1 MRRRTL
7 LKAGMAT
14 AVAGF
19 AGTRRASA
27 QSVVKVGLILPM
39 TGPFASTGRMISSAA
54 NLYVRQNG
62 ATVAGK
68 TIEIVLRDDTGV
80 ADVARRH
87 AQELMVNDRVDFV
100 AGFGLTPIALAVAP
114 LSARARIP
122 QIVMAA
128 ATSIITEQSPFI
140 VRTSFTAAQVIV
152 PLAEWAYRSG
162 LRKVTTLVSDYGP
175 GHDIERGFSETFV
188 RAGGQ
193 ADNLRVPLQNP
204 DFAPFLQ
211 RVADGRPDALLAFVP
226 SGVGSQF
233 MRQFVE
239 RGLNRSGIRLLAEG
253 SVTDDDLL
261 NNMGDPALGVI
272 TSHHYSAAHDSP
284 ENRAFVE
291 AFKQAN
297 IGARPNFMA
306 VGGYDGMHLIY
317 EGLRRTNGAGGEAFV
332 EAARRLSWTSPR
344 GPVSIDPQ
352 TRDIV
357 QSVYIRRVERVGGEL
372 YNVEFETIRD
382 VKDPIKAARPN

>member
-7 LKAGMAT
+7 LKGGVAAMAGLA
-14 AVAGF
+14 APRV
-19 AGTRRASA
+19 ASA
-27 QSVVKVGLILPM
+27 QSVVKIGLILPM
-39 TGPFASTGRMISSAA
+39 TGPFASTGRQISAA
-54 NLYVRQNG
+54 TSLYVQQHG
-62 ATVAGK
+62 AAVAGK

-162 LRKVTTLVSDYGP
+162 IRKVTTLVSDYGP
-175 GHDIERGFSETFV
+175 GVDVERGFSETFT

-239 RGLNRSGIRLLAEG
+239 RGLDRSGIKLLAEG

-291 AFKQAN
+291 AFKRAN
-297 IGARPNFMA
+297 NGSRPNFMA

-317 EGLRRTNGAGGEAFV
+317 EGLRRTSGAGGEAFV
-332 EAARRLSWTSPR
+332 DAAKRLSWTSPR
-344 GPVSIDPQ
+344 GPMSIDPQ
-352 TRDIV
+352 TRDVI

-372 YNVEFETIRD
+372 FNVEFETIRD
-382 VKDPIKAARPN
+382 VKDPIKAARPG